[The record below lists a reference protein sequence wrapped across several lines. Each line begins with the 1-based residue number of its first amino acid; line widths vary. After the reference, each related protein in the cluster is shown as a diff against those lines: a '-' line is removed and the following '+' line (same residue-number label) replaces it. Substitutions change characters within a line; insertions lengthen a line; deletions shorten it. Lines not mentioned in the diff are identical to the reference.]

1 MAIVIYG
8 AGGHGRILLELMER
22 AGVGPIAGF
31 IDENTA
37 LHGTKVE
44 GIPVLGSLE
53 RLPMLIRA
61 LHIHRA
67 VMGVGDNEVRRRM
80 ATHARS
86 LSLRLLKVIHP
97 TAIIAPS
104 AVIGEGTAVLAGS
117 IIGTHAKVGEC
128 NIINTRASV
137 DHDCQTGDFVHI
149 APAATLCGSVSICDG
164 AFIGAGATI
173 IPDLCIGDEAL
184 VGAGATVIRDVPSY
198 TTVVGCPAR
207 VIATRTPGNKQTTEA

>member
-1 MAIVIYG
+1 MAIIIYG
-8 AGGHGRILLELMER
+8 AGGHGRLLLEMMER
-22 AGVGPIAGF
+22 GGVGPIAGF
-31 IDENTA
+31 VDEDPS

-44 GIPVLGSLE
+44 GIPVLGSPE

-67 VMGVGDNEVRRRM
+67 VLGVGDNAARRRM
-80 ATHARS
+80 AEHARS

-97 TAIIAPS
+97 SATIAVS
-104 AVIGEGTAVLAGS
+104 SVVGEGSVVLAGA
-117 IIGTHAKVGEC
+117 IIGSHAKVGEC

-137 DHDCQTGDFVHI
+137 DHDCQTGDYVHV
-149 APAATLCGSVSICDG
+149 APAATLCGNVSVCDG

-173 IPDLCIGDEAL
+173 IPELCIGDESI
-184 VGAGATVIRDVPSY
+184 VGAGATVIRDVASH

-207 VIATRTPGNKQTTEA
+207 VIATRVAGRGDLVIE